1 MAKPLK
7 LCRMRQ
13 ISIKEKLSIFKT
25 LAISKIVHLALV
37 KGIPSNKTT
46 QLNKMQ
52 REFGKTKPTILKL
65 VLFVEKLLFENV
77 GLKSFDMFLRMQ
89 DFYFISNSVTKD

>member
-1 MAKPLK
+1 
-7 LCRMRQ
+7 MRQ

-89 DFYFISNSVTKD
+89 DFYFISNSFTKD

>member
-52 REFGKTKPTILKL
+52 REFGKTKPTVLKL

>member
-1 MAKPLK
+1 
-7 LCRMRQ
+7 MRQ

-37 KGIPSNKTT
+37 EGIPSNKTT

>member
-1 MAKPLK
+1 
-7 LCRMRQ
+7 MRQ

>member
-1 MAKPLK
+1 
-7 LCRMRQ
+7 MRQ

-77 GLKSFDMFLRMQ
+77 GLKNFDMFLRMQ
-89 DFYFISNSVTKD
+89 DFYFISNSFTKD

>member
-1 MAKPLK
+1 
-7 LCRMRQ
+7 MRQ
-13 ISIKEKLSIFKT
+13 ISIKEKLSIFTT

>member
-1 MAKPLK
+1 
-7 LCRMRQ
+7 MRQ

-77 GLKSFDMFLRMQ
+77 VLKSFDMFLRMQ

>member
-1 MAKPLK
+1 
-7 LCRMRQ
+7 MRQ

-77 GLKSFDMFLRMQ
+77 GLKNFDMFLRMQ

>member
-89 DFYFISNSVTKD
+89 DFYFNK

>member
-1 MAKPLK
+1 
-7 LCRMRQ
+7 MRQ

-52 REFGKTKPTILKL
+52 REFGKTKPTVLKL

-89 DFYFISNSVTKD
+89 DFYFISNSVNKD

>member
-1 MAKPLK
+1 
-7 LCRMRQ
+7 MRQ

-52 REFGKTKPTILKL
+52 REFGKTKPTVLKL

>member
-1 MAKPLK
+1 
-7 LCRMRQ
+7 MRQ

-89 DFYFISNSVTKD
+89 DFYFISNSVTKDYD

>member
-1 MAKPLK
+1 
-7 LCRMRQ
+7 MRQ

-89 DFYFISNSVTKD
+89 DFYFISN

>member
-1 MAKPLK
+1 
-7 LCRMRQ
+7 MRQ

-37 KGIPSNKTT
+37 KGIPSDKTT

>member
-1 MAKPLK
+1 
-7 LCRMRQ
+7 MRQ

-37 KGIPSNKTT
+37 KGISSNKTT
-46 QLNKMQ
+46 QLNKIQ
-52 REFGKTKPTILKL
+52 REFGKTKPTVLKL

>member
-52 REFGKTKPTILKL
+52 REFIWKNKTHNIKTSTLCWEITLWERCTKEFWY
-65 VLFVEKLLFENV
+65 VFKNAGFLFYK
-77 GLKSFDMFLRMQ
+77 
-89 DFYFISNSVTKD
+89 

>member
-1 MAKPLK
+1 
-7 LCRMRQ
+7 MRQ

-77 GLKSFDMFLRMQ
+77 GLKSFHMFLRMQ

>member
-1 MAKPLK
+1 
-7 LCRMRQ
+7 MRQ

-37 KGIPSNKTT
+37 KGVPSNKTT